1 MQRLSLFWK
10 HCSAERMLW
19 LHRNKGRVQLQ
30 TEGGEGMIQIQ
41 IRYDEPE
48 EKELAEL
55 YHSRILELIP
65 APGIPVVLVQRRK

>member
-1 MQRLSLFWK
+1 
-10 HCSAERMLW
+10 
-19 LHRNKGRVQLQ
+19 
-30 TEGGEGMIQIQ
+30 MIQIQ

-65 APGIPVVLVQRRK
+65 APGVPVVLVQKVRA